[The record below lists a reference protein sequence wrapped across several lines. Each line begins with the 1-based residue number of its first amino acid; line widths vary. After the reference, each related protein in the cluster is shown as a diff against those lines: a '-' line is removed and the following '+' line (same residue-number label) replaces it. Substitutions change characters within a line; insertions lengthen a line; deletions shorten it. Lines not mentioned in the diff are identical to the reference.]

1 MALRQQENQDMTPN
15 TKNKARKLRPLVITM
30 GSKRKTYIEALFNEP
45 CMKEHFE
52 PPSFSPGVP
61 SRGLRSCYSFLEYAS
76 RTGIIPQHEWDAI
89 AKAKAEI
96 VNDEK
101 RDNNDHLG
109 ILDCLNDIP
118 VLEGR
123 RGSEEDVK
131 RHFCR
136 ELWQKAKGINRGRNV
151 LGCLFAHLIAMKTLV
166 EGDYDFIL
174 EDNVRA
180 PISTSSLQKICCEQL
195 KIDDGSQKKNLM
207 ETKEIMNDN
216 EANTTPPC
224 ATRIR
229 DAIEASQEWEVENRK
244 KCHLRYYGWL
254 GSRPN
259 LEFIIN
265 THCPRTRYKRKGKTE
280 CESSSIFPF
289 PVTSDIET
297 HQTDEAKLVTLKEEE
312 TGESN
317 TNIPKKA
324 GGTPIWGAFA
334 YWISKEGHRALID
347 SLQKDVGSLL
357 WKGKRMRYHVVKPI
371 DKVMPRKIMAA
382 FGSFGNIEDGRECI
396 HVATDPAFFR
406 APMLTSQ
413 IHSQWDAEFCRSTEY
428 QMLSC
433 RQKSKHKS
441 SCGHVA
447 SDEVWDSL
455 WLTEQERE
463 IIKYKKT
470 HQEWLTLNQLS
481 KISLNN

>member
-1 MALRQQENQDMTPN
+1 MNPNLTPETSTN
-15 TKNKARKLRPLVITM
+15 RKKLRPLVITL
-30 GSKRKTYIEALFNEP
+30 GSERKTYIEALFNEP

-61 SRGLRSCYSFLEYAS
+61 SRGLRSCYSFLEYTS

-89 AKAKAEI
+89 AKAKEDI
-96 VNDEK
+96 LNDEK
-101 RDNNDHLG
+101 RDNNDHSG

-131 RHFCR
+131 RHYCK

-166 EGDYDFIL
+166 EEDYDFIL

-180 PISTSSLQKICCEQL
+180 PISPMHKIREGRKQK
-195 KIDDGSQKKNLM
+195 DDGSLKKDSS
-207 ETKEIMNDN
+207 ETKTITN
-216 EANTTPPC
+216 ENKIDTTPPC

-229 DAIEASQEWEVENRK
+229 DAIEASQEWEVENGK

-265 THCPRTRYKRKGKTE
+265 THCPRTRYKRKSKTE

-289 PVTSDIET
+289 PITSDIDV
-297 HQTDEAKLVTLKEEE
+297 HQTNEVNLSTSKEEE
-312 TGESN
+312 ERGGSV

-334 YWISKEGHRALID
+334 YWISKEGHKALID

-382 FGSFGNIEDGRECI
+382 FGSFGDIDDGREYI
-396 HVATDPAFFR
+396 HVATEPAFFR

-433 RQKSKHKS
+433 RQKDQRKS
-441 SCGHVA
+441 SCVDGG
-447 SDEVWDSL
+447 SDDIWDSL
-455 WLTEQERE
+455 WLTEKERE
-463 IIKYKKT
+463 IIKYKNSQ
-470 HQEWLTLNQLS
+470 QEWLTLNQLS
-481 KISLNN
+481 KISLKD

>member
-1 MALRQQENQDMTPN
+1 MTLPQEQNQNSNPVTS
-15 TKNKARKLRPLVITM
+15 TKGRKLRPLVITL
-30 GSKRKTYIEALFNEP
+30 GSERKTYIEALFNEP
-45 CMKEHFE
+45 CMTEHFE
-52 PPSFSPGVP
+52 PPAFSPGIP
-61 SRGLRSCYSFLEYAS
+61 SRSLRSCYSFLENAS

-89 AKAKAEI
+89 AKAKADI
-96 VNDEK
+96 VNDAE
-101 RDNNDHLG
+101 RDDNDHLG

-123 RGSEEDVK
+123 KGSEEDVK
-131 RHFCR
+131 RHYSK

-166 EGDYDFIL
+166 EEGYDFIL

-180 PISTSSLQKICCEQL
+180 PISPLHKIRKENKKRDEDSHKKNASEIKTFTNED
-195 KIDDGSQKKNLM
+195 KID
-207 ETKEIMNDN
+207 I
-216 EANTTPPC
+216 TPPC

-229 DAIEASQEWEVENRK
+229 AAIEASQEWEVENGK

-289 PVTSDIET
+289 PVTSDIDA
-297 HQTDEAKLVTLKEEE
+297 HQTNEAKLSSAKKEEE
-312 TGESN
+312 TEESV

-334 YWISKEGHRALID
+334 YWISKEGHEALID

-357 WKGKRMRYHVVKPI
+357 WKGKRMRYHMVKPI

-382 FGSFGNIEDGRECI
+382 FGSFGKIDDGRDYI

-433 RQKSKHKS
+433 RQKDQDES
-441 SCGHVA
+441 SCVDGA
-447 SDEVWDSL
+447 SDDIWDSL
-455 WLTEQERE
+455 WLTEKERK

-470 HQEWLTLNQLS
+470 QQEWLTMEQLS
-481 KISLNN
+481 KISLED